1 MRIANRQEIAWFT
14 FLGVTER
21 IVIGQDEELG
31 WCMYY
36 LRANG
41 SVQAQITGKQSRE
54 ELMEAVKLFMDG
66 HGRALIQ
73 NVIQSSEIFLGT
85 PRWET

>member
-21 IVIGQDEELG
+21 IIIGQDEELG
-31 WCMYY
+31 WCMFY
-36 LRANG
+36 LRAD
-41 SVQAQITGKQSRE
+41 SFIQAEITGKRSRE

-66 HGRALIQ
+66 HGRGLIQ
-73 NVIQSSEIFLGT
+73 NLIQSQEIFL
-85 PRWET
+85 PSL